1 MYSAEGIGKTIEKA
15 IENAL
20 FELKASRDDVDI
32 KVINEGGLFKKAKV
46 IVTISE
52 DAREKY
58 QKKPAK
64 SDNIETKEFVVDER
78 KFFDEQKENDK
89 NEKTE
94 KPKKEKPQQSDVALV
109 QEDSSKSAAKSRI
122 DKEVDPYEFLKG
134 FFEAAGKTV
143 TINVTEDDKYIHYSV
158 EGEDL
163 GDLIGRRGDA
173 FFAISRLLTI
183 VCGKTEKKLL
193 LDIGGFKEKR
203 VTTLTELAKRT
214 AEKVAK
220 SGRYMKLAPMNASD
234 RRIIHT
240 ALQDDERV
248 TTLSKGNEPQR
259 YVIVFPKHED
269 WNISKK

>member
-1 MYSAEGIGKTIEKA
+1 MGGKMFSAEGIGKTIEKA

-32 KVINEGGLFKKAKV
+32 KVLNEGGLFKKAKV

-58 QKKPAK
+58 QKKQPTHKNVEVKEFSVKEKTLVAK
-64 SDNIETKEFVVDER
+64 DGKTVSKGESDNKKNQTADVVIQDESVQTKVR
-78 KFFDEQKENDK
+78 P
-89 NEKTE
+89 EK
-94 KPKKEKPQQSDVALV
+94 K
-109 QEDSSKSAAKSRI
+109 
-122 DKEVDPYEFLKG
+122 VDPYTFLKG

-143 TINVTEDDKYIHYSV
+143 TINVQEDDKYIQYSV
-158 EGEDL
+158 EGDDL

-173 FFAISRLLTI
+173 FFAINRLLPI
-183 VCGKTEKKLL
+183 VCGRTEKKIL

-203 VTTLTELAKRT
+203 VSMLTDLAKRT

-220 SGRYMKLAPMNASD
+220 SGRYIKLAPMNASD

-240 ALQDDERV
+240 ALQDDARV
-248 TTLSKGNEPQR
+248 TTLSKGTEPQR
-259 YVIVFPKHED
+259 HVIVFPKHED
-269 WNISKK
+269 